1 MLRIIIAIVFIVSFQ
16 FGFTQN
22 AALGL
27 DEYIKY
33 AHADNNGE
41 KPVLYEYVQG
51 SCYLNDTFIDGQITL
66 DIGKTFQGPIR
77 YDIYA
82 DQIEFKNSA
91 NEIFIVQNPKA
102 IRMVYMDSLKFNYFE
117 PGLFKDVKGFY
128 EILLIGDYSLYKK
141 YQIFLKNPE
150 AAGPG
155 FQTSVAIF
163 IPQDSKYFIMDPDTY
178 AQGAVLLWEKRE
190 DFDAYLKSEEFK
202 TTVLDICQG
211 EPRIEVYIHTPN
223 LTDGVLI

>member
-163 IPQDSKYFIMDPDTY
+163 IPQDSKYFIMDPD
-178 AQGAVLLWEKRE
+178 ANFMEINNKKDLLIKGRDTGKLEKFIKDNKIKPKKEQDLIR
-190 DFDAYLKSEEFK
+190 FTEF
-202 TTVLDICQG
+202 LNRQ
-211 EPRIEVYIHTPN
+211 
-223 LTDGVLI
+223 